1 MIRMLSGTAV
11 WLWLALAILALP
23 FPALAASVT
32 ATSWVELDG
41 SGTRDGLSRTPT
53 GVRALEHDV
62 SAAMDPDGNPVVA
75 YVDAATGNVI
85 VKQLIDDV
93 WTQLGTTPGQG
104 VEPLVKVATDGT
116 VNVAW
121 RSPTAVLLARWTGV
135 AWAGLA
141 GSDTGTGLTGAVSPV
156 SFALALDLAGN
167 PIVVFD
173 ALPLGASDCVLD
185 GSVGLTGEQVYAV
198 QWDGVAWTYLGSD
211 ASGPGAS
218 NALSFAIPGAGQSVC
233 HSAIMPT
240 VAVDGSGLPVVVFVY
255 TTASNDDDGMFFVG
269 TNTDLYAVRWDGG
282 DWVAL
287 GPTVPTQPI
296 GPGLGEAGG
305 LSNNANASALSA
317 MPPARPSVAIGDDN
331 RPVVAWSDNSTDPDQ
346 TRIFVRKFSED
357 VRSFNVTTASWLLI
371 GTASAT
377 GTGISPLTGNNTAP
391 QVAIGRLQ
399 QPRIAWTTIGTTG
412 RPTVYVKR
420 LGMGTGNTSTVT
432 TWVDETA
439 GSAAATGINGT
450 SVDGGVAALA
460 IDPDSTAGPFVA
472 WLARGLS
479 VPQVFARQMAAGITA
494 TLTVSVTGTGTGTVT
509 SAPLGISCPTLAGG
523 CSQVFPIGTVITLTA
538 TPDPGLTFS
547 GWSGACTGLTNPCV
561 TTLTASKTVTAT
573 FVGAKLT
580 VVRAGNGAGVLVSS
594 PAGISCGLDCTQAF
608 PVSPTPVTVTATPF
622 LGSTFVKWD
631 GCGAVSGPGNVECQ
645 VVMNTAK
652 TITATFSTAFLIVSK
667 TGGGT
672 GTVTGSAAP
681 GQTSAPINCGAI
693 CTSSNAIGTA
703 LVLTATPDQGSTFV
717 SWSGCN
723 STSGFDCNLNLT
735 TPGSRIVTA
744 NFTTAKL
751 TVLRAGSG
759 TGTVT
764 GSANSGTSVPIN
776 CGSICTSNNATGTML
791 TLTAVPDA
799 DSAFSSWTGCNMVAA
814 NKSCLVTM
822 TAARMV
828 TATITS
834 VTLTVSRAGTGTGT
848 VTGPGID
855 CGTTCTQKFPPGTS
869 VQLQANNTDP
879 ASAFTSWSGCTSPNN
894 SCTVLMTSS
903 RAVTANFTSNK
914 LTVTFT
920 GVGGGTGTVTGV
932 GNPINCSGTGPG
944 CLAGFPPNTPVTL
957 TATPAQGAV
966 FTRWSGCTPTNVST
980 CTVLMNT
987 AKTVSVTFTSVPL
1000 TLTITGAGT
1009 VTSDIP
1015 GISCAQSC
1023 TGRFVQGSTVM
1034 LTATP
1039 ASTSSF
1045 MSWTGCTPTN
1055 VSTCTVVLNTAKSVG
1070 VTFLSRRLTVARASV
1085 GGGSGTVT
1093 GPAFTCGAL
1102 CFQDFPPNTLVTVTA
1117 TPDTSSGFTGWTN
1130 CASTSGPGNT
1140 SCNVRMDIARTVTA
1154 TFARFNLTVSKP
1166 APGIGTVQDST
1177 LTINCGNACTSS
1189 TAAFAA
1195 GTMVTLTATPGP
1207 GQGLISFAGC
1217 ASVVGSNCSVVMSQA
1232 RTVTVRFG
1240 TFTLTVAK
1248 TGTGIGT
1255 ITSDTGGIGC
1265 PAVCSKP
1272 FPAGTTVTLT
1282 ANPAVGS
1289 SFGAFTGCTPV
1300 TTTTCTVDM
1309 TAARSVSGS
1318 FTSP

>member
-1 MIRMLSGTAV
+1 MTRMLSGTAV

-23 FPALAASVT
+23 FPAIAASVT

-41 SGTRDGLSRTPT
+41 SGTRDGLSRNPT

-104 VEPLVKVATDGT
+104 VEPRVKVASDGT

-135 AWAGLA
+135 AWVGLA
-141 GSDTGTGLTGAVSPV
+141 GSDTGTGLTGAVNPV
-156 SFALALDLAGN
+156 SFGLALDLAGN

-185 GSVGLTGEQVYAV
+185 GGVGLTGEQVYAV

-240 VAVDGSGLPVVVFVY
+240 VAVDGSGLPVVIFVY
-255 TTASNDDDGMFFVG
+255 TTSSNDAEGTFFIG

-287 GPTVPTQPI
+287 GPTVPTQPV

-305 LSNNANASALSA
+305 LSNNANASALPGSGV
-317 MPPARPSVAIGDDN
+317 PPAMPSVAIGDDN

-377 GTGISPLTGNNTAP
+377 GMGISPLTGNNTAP
-391 QVAIGRLQ
+391 QVAIGKLQ

-432 TWVDETA
+432 TWVEETV
-439 GSAAATGINGT
+439 GSASATGINGT
-450 SVDGGVAALA
+450 SVDGGAAAVA
-460 IDPDSTAGPFVA
+460 IDPDSTAGPVVA

-479 VPQVFARQMAAGITA
+479 APQVFARQMAAGITA
-494 TLTVSVTGTGTGTVT
+494 TVTVTVTGSGTGTVT
-509 SAPLGISCPTLAGG
+509 SQPLGISCPTLAGG
-523 CSQVFPIGTVITLTA
+523 CSQVFPIGTVISLTA
-538 TPDPGLTFS
+538 TPDPNLAFG

-561 TTLTASKTVTAT
+561 FTLTAAGKTATAT
-573 FVGAKLT
+573 FTGAKLT
-580 VVRAGNGAGVLVSS
+580 VVRASNGAGVLVSS

-622 LGSTFVKWD
+622 RGSTFVGWS

-645 VVMNTAK
+645 VVMNTAR

-667 TGGGT
+667 TGSGT
-672 GTVTGSAAP
+672 GTVTGLDP
-681 GQTSAPINCGAI
+681 GGNATSAPINCGSI
-693 CTSSNAIGTA
+693 CTSSNALTTT
-703 LVLTATPDQGSTFV
+703 LQLTATPDQGSTFAG
-717 SWSGCN
+717 WSGCTFPSGN
-723 STSGFDCNLNLT
+723 TCSVMLTSAGT
-735 TPGSRIVTA
+735 RTVTA
-744 NFTTAKL
+744 TFTTAKL
-751 TVLRAGSG
+751 TVMRGGTG

-764 GSANSGTSVPIN
+764 GTANPGTSTPIN
-776 CGSICTSNNATGTML
+776 CGAVCTGNNATGTTL
-791 TLTAVPDA
+791 TLTAAPA
-799 DSAFSSWTGCNMVAA
+799 PDSAFTSWSGCTSANGSSCTVLMNTS
-814 NKSCLVTM
+814 KI
-822 TAARMV
+822 V
-828 TATITS
+828 TANFTS
-834 VTLTVSRAGTGTGT
+834 LPLTVNRAGTGTGT

-855 CGTTCTQKFPPGTS
+855 CGTTCTQKFPPNTS
-869 VQLQANNTDP
+869 VRLQANNTDP
-879 ASAFTSWSGCTSPNN
+879 ASAFTSWSGCTSTNG
-894 SCTVLMTSS
+894 STCTVLMASA
-903 RAVTANFTSNK
+903 RAVTATFTSHK
-914 LTVTFT
+914 LTVTLT
-920 GVGGGTGTVTGV
+920 GVGGGSGTVTGV
-932 GNPINCSGTGPG
+932 GNPINCSGTGLG
-944 CLAGFPPNTPVTL
+944 CLAGFPPGTAVTL

-966 FTRWSGCTPTNVST
+966 FTRWSGCTPANVST
-980 CTVLMNT
+980 CTVLMST
-987 AKTVSVTFTSVPL
+987 AKTVSATFTSVPL
-1000 TLTITGAGT
+1000 TLTITGTGT

-1015 GISCAQSC
+1015 GINCAQSC
-1023 TGRFVQGSTVM
+1023 TGRFVQGSTVV

-1039 ASTSSF
+1039 ASTSGF
-1045 MSWTGCTPTN
+1045 MAWTGCTPAN
-1055 VSTCTVVLNTAKSVG
+1055 VSTCTVLLNTAKSVG

-1102 CFQDFPPNTLVTVTA
+1102 CFQDFPPNTMVTVTA
-1117 TPDTSSGFTGWTN
+1117 TPDASSGFTGWTG

-1140 SCNVRMDIARTVTA
+1140 SCNVTMNIAKTVTA
-1154 TFARFNLTVSKP
+1154 TFARFNLTVTKS
-1166 APGIGTVQDST
+1166 GTGVVQDST
-1177 LTINCGNACTSS
+1177 LAINCGSAC

-1195 GTMVTLTATPGP
+1195 GTMVTLTATSGP
-1207 GQGLISFAGC
+1207 GQGLIGFTGC
-1217 ASVVGSNCSVVMSQA
+1217 GSVVGSNCSVVMSQA
-1232 RTVTVRFG
+1232 RMVTVKFGAFNLTVT
-1240 TFTLTVAK
+1240 K
-1248 TGTGIGT
+1248 TGAGTGT

-1265 PAVCSKP
+1265 PAVCTKA

-1282 ANPAVGS
+1282 ANPAAGS

-1300 TTTTCTVDM
+1300 TATTCTVDM